1 MLIHKKKNIQIE
13 YTPEQ
18 FRNNR
23 LGLVSESD
31 IFIFLYDETALYVS
45 GSLEL
50 GYSIAQN
57 ELTNKNTNNV
67 VILMNTMSTTLLKM
81 LPNTTYIQ
89 IDDSYDLNEEHFPD
103 LIKLSSLDELP
114 NTFKDILEKE

>member
-1 MLIHKKKNIQIE
+1 M
-13 YTPEQ
+13 
-18 FRNNR
+18 
-23 LGLVSESD
+23 
-31 IFIFLYDETALYVS
+31 
-45 GSLEL
+45 

-114 NTFKDILEKE
+114 NKFKNII